1 MEYQLTDY
9 LRVLLFVIAAV
20 NPALLAEVSANW
32 VDATPKRDRMR
43 AAALA
48 FLFGFGLCAVVA
60 LVSGRLLDGLSISP
74 ESFRIAAGIVMA
86 PFGLVAMIRRWPM
99 AEEIEPNWKAGIAP
113 FGLGLLAGPPSL
125 AAAVTYSCDEGKL
138 ITIAALAIA
147 MLPAVGHLA
156 FTKMGSTRWVDWV
169 ARILGAIL
177 LIESA
182 NLVIRGI
189 QAV

>member
-1 MEYQLTDY
+1 MSDF
-9 LRVLLFVIAAV
+9 LRVLVFAFAAV

-32 VDATPKRDRMR
+32 VGATASRDRLR

-48 FLFGFGLCAVVA
+48 FAIGFGVCALAA
-60 LVSGRLLDGLSISP
+60 LLGNRLLDGLSISV

-99 AEEIEPNWKAGIAP
+99 AEDIEPGWKAGIAP
-113 FGLGLLAGPPSL
+113 FGLGLLAGPPSI
-125 AAAVTYSCDEGKL
+125 AAAVTYGCDQGKL

-147 MLPAVGHLA
+147 MLPAIGHLA
-156 FTKMGSTRWVDWV
+156 LTKMGSTRWVDWV
-169 ARILGAIL
+169 ARGLGAL
-177 LIESA
+177 LLVEAA
-182 NLVIRGI
+182 NLVIRGV